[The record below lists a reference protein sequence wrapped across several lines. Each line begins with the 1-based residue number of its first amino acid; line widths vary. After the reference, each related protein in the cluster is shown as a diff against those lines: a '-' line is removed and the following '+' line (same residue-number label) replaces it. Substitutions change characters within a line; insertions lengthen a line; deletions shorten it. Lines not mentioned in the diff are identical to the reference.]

1 MLWLMVNGRFIGE
14 VVVRRGA
21 SCYERRSER
30 GKDVAVVDA
39 NDVLQ
44 VVYAGQVL
52 LEGRSY
58 PE

>member
-1 MLWLMVNGRFIGE
+1 MVNGRFIGE